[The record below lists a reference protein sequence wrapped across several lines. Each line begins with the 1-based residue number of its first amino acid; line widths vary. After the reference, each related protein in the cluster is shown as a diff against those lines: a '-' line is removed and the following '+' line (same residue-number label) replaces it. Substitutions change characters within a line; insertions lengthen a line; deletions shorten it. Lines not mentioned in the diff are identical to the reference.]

1 MVECPAGKLAEFLMR
16 FTIRDL
22 FWLTVAVAAFC
33 TGTQLDRYW
42 EQYRADPREAS
53 IRAAL
58 DQNTD
63 VKFTEKPFYGVMD
76 YLSQRHAIE
85 IELDLRALDDASIPI
100 DVPVT
105 RSIKGVTLRS
115 ALNLMLDDLD
125 LTYVVQN
132 GVLLIT
138 TKEEAQKLRISL
150 LSLKTAMWLTVA
162 AAVLLGAILC
172 DRAWRPVKL
181 PHSPEN
187 TGGENTGGKD
197 SNYDT
202 THSQ

>member
-132 GVLLIT
+132 GVLMVT
-138 TKEEAQKLRISL
+138 TKAEAQKLQSTIF
-150 LSLKTAMWLTVA
+150 SLKTAMWLTVA
-162 AAVLLGAILC
+162 AAVLLGAILF
-172 DRAWRPVKL
+172 DRAWRRRADQSSHLEPL
-181 PHSPEN
+181 
-187 TGGENTGGKD
+187 GKN
-197 SNYDT
+197 SNMDT
-202 THSQ
+202 PSHRP